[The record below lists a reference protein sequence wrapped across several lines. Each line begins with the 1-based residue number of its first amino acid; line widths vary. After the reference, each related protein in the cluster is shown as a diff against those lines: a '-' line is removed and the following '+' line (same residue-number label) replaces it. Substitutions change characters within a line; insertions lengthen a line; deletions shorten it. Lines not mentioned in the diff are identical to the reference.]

1 MKGIYKI
8 IQKST
13 GLVYIGQ
20 SKNIFARWSQHIQ
33 SIDNLSFHQ
42 AFQQNPADFTFEVVA
57 QNDDWTVDDLNRE
70 EKRWIIDTHAND
82 PKYGFNGTA
91 GNGSYKLSSAKQ
103 MLLVK
108 GSINRHIYSEYLKNV
123 ENKKILI
130 IGNFKGC
137 DIISLYNNVTVITDD
152 YDFTCDDAKII
163 KVSSGEELMGEINK
177 MEKDEF
183 DLIIANPPYNIGN
196 KIVSKFVDKAKE
208 SVVLMPISCYKHKE
222 LYKHILTL
230 KLVDPKT
237 FTDADITDNLS
248 VCKLID
254 KEIDQTYEEIE
265 LQTFD
270 PEYRKFY
277 ELNISKINN
286 HNKFVLTNKPDIVN
300 YLDPEYDF
308 VVPQKVTNDG
318 VHKTKDCMDYRFN
331 FLHDKDAFR
340 NKNGTLSSVWVNLN
354 YHDKKIKEHLM
365 EFWYKNPLMD
375 KLLFGLNSQY
385 GHINKALPNIDW
397 SVDRD
402 YEHLTYDELL
412 NIMKSERGN
421 K

>member
-8 IQKST
+8 TQKST

-91 GNGSYKLSSAKQ
+91 GNGSYKSSSAKQ

-108 GSINRHIYSEYLKNV
+108 GSINRYIYSEYLKNV

-152 YDFTCDDAKII
+152 YDFTCDDAKVI

-248 VCKLID
+248 VCKLIN

-265 LQTFD
+265 LQT
-270 PEYRKFY
+270 YKQKYKAFY
-277 ELNISKINN
+277 ELNKKLPHSYHIMPNMP
-286 HNKFVLTNKPDIVN
+286 NKYNIVEN
-300 YLDPEYDF
+300 RLNFNPSVDF
-308 VVPQKVTNDG
+308 LITTRTSQNG
-318 VHKTKDCMDYRFN
+318 VHKLSTAQDFIFN
-331 FLHDKDAFR
+331 I
-340 NKNGTLSSVWVNLN
+340 NKNFVSCLSYIIRLSSEKAKDNLC
-354 YHDKKIKEHLM
+354 
-365 EFWYKNPLMD
+365 EFWYNNPLMD
-375 KLLFGLNSQY
+375 EFITGLNKKS
-385 GHINKALPNIDW
+385 GHVYDAIPNIDW